1 MNTIRIA
8 ALAVAAALCVF
19 AADIDGKWSAQV
31 PGREGQTRA
40 TTFTFKAEGAKLT
53 GSVATEQGSM
63 DIKDGSVSGDTIK
76 FTVESPRGPRTYTGT
91 LAGGEL
97 KLKREGGQGGGQEF
111 VAKRATS

>member
-1 MNTIRIA
+1 MRIIRMA
-8 ALAVAAALCVF
+8 ALAVAAAICVF

-31 PGREGQTRA
+31 PGRDGQTRA

-53 GSVATEQGSM
+53 GSMASDQGSI
-63 DIKDGSVSGDTIK
+63 DIKEGSVTGDTIK
-76 FTVESPRGPRTYTGT
+76 FSVETPRGPRNYTGT
-91 LAGGEL
+91 LSGGEL